1 MPDIKLR
8 DGSGVEQ
15 TYTGVDTITVPL
27 ADGSGNFTYGLT
39 DEELTFGNGKYNFY
53 RGNYKKIL
61 AENKNRI
68 KINDTES
75 SLEYTFAYTDETDLS
90 PIEINIENVGIQ
102 RYKMVYTFLKC
113 ENLQKLPIL
122 NLPKGESKIR
132 FFGNQSNNIFNNNYK
147 LREDEIK
154 KWTTKF
160 YNKDTYQGF
169 QWCLYCHSL
178 RDGTGLFP
186 QDLFDY
192 KMSSKIYG
200 GPVSYCF
207 AIEKIEVPIFNL
219 KYETTTNVQSIW
231 WNDCYRCSS
240 VKFMTQEN
248 GQPYKVQWKNQ
259 IVDFNVG
266 NIGYYKGTNYTKEW
280 FAPYSVNRITQN
292 KNIFGDYYNT
302 TSGDFS
308 KAKTYVAQKYQELKN
323 DPDWFALGYFSDKY
337 EGKSVPWV
345 QLYSRYNHA
354 SAVETLNSLPDTFEY
369 LATAGG
375 TNTIKFNGVQGALTD
390 GGAINTLTE
399 EEIAVAT
406 AKGWTVTF
414 V

>member
-39 DEELTFGNGKYNFY
+39 DEQLTFSNGMYNFY
-53 RGNYKKIL
+53 KGNNKKIL
-61 AENKNRI
+61 AENKSRI
-68 KINDTES
+68 KINDTDGA
-75 SLEYTFAYTDETDLS
+75 LDNTFAYSDETDLS
-90 PIEINIENVGIQ
+90 PVEINIEEVNYQ
-102 RYKMVYTFLKC
+102 RYKMRNAFYRC
-113 ENLQKLPIL
+113 GNLQKLPIL
-122 NLPKGESKIR
+122 NLPKGESKIQL
-132 FFGNQSNNIFNNNYK
+132 FGNQSGDIFNNCYK

-160 YNKDTYQGF
+160 YNKDSYQRF
-169 QWCLYCHSL
+169 QWCIYCHSL

-192 KMSSKIYG
+192 RMTSKVWG
-200 GPVSYCF
+200 GPVGYCF

-231 WNDCYRCSS
+231 WDNCYRCSS
-240 VKFMTQEN
+240 VKFMAQEN
-248 GQPYKVQWKNQ
+248 GQPHKVKWKNQ
-259 IVDFNVG
+259 IVDFNVD
-266 NIGYYKGTNYTKEW
+266 NMGYDRGTSYYKEW
-280 FAPYSVNRITQN
+280 FAPYSVNRITQS
-292 KNIFGDYYNT
+292 KNIFGDYYNIS
-302 TSGDFS
+302 SGDFS
-308 KAKTYVAQKYQELKN
+308 KAKTYIAQKYQELKN
-323 DPDWFALGYFSDKY
+323 DPDWFALGYFSDTY
-337 EGKSVPWV
+337 EGKSVPWA
-345 QLYSRYNHA
+345 QLYSRYNHD
-354 SAVETLNSLPDTFEY
+354 SAVETLNSLPDTSEY

-375 TNTIKFNGVQGALTD
+375 TNTIKFRGYQGALTD